1 MEEKDTALPHPPKLV
16 ELGLPPE
23 VLTHIQAYVANPLW
37 EGLSIIAG
45 DDGPA
50 HTALF
55 YAVLQEFTTLA
66 VRIFIVDQKC
76 PFSLSQPPR
85 VYKPL
90 PANHTQTE
98 DELHTALVDETV
110 LIHKTLTSE
119 ESYADTLLEFSRW
132 DPDLIAL
139 GDIPDTKTLET
150 VARLCQ
156 TGHRVLVKMKA
167 SSVDDALERLQALQV
182 GQLQSVLRPLV
193 LCVTGDT
200 YESRVTTH

>member
-1 MEEKDTALPHPPKLV
+1 MEEKDTVLAHPPKLV

-23 VLTHIQAYVANPLW
+23 VLTQIQTYVANPLW
-37 EGLSIIAG
+37 EGLSIMAG
-45 DDGPA
+45 DGGPA

-55 YAVLQEFTTLA
+55 YAVLQEFTSLA

-90 PANHTQTE
+90 PANHTHTE
-98 DELHTALVDETV
+98 DELHTQLVDETV
-110 LIHKTLTSE
+110 LIHKTITSE

-139 GDIPDTKTLET
+139 GDIPDTKTLE
-150 VARLCQ
+150 VAVSLCQ
-156 TGHRVLVKMKA
+156 TGHRVLAKMKA
-167 SSVDDALERLQALQV
+167 SSVDDALEGLQALQV
-182 GQLQSVLRPLV
+182 GQIPSVLGPLV
-193 LCVTGDT
+193 LCVNGDT